1 MKRKK
6 YYYLDPV
13 IIRIPGIKT
22 LFEKSVG
29 KRDARQN
36 QVCSNGEVHTTPF
49 IDAKVNSYNAHIE
62 KLLLKTTNELAPM
75 IQEANSLLVEYSLM
89 ESHKGGLLKIL
100 YQRKRLKT
108 VRKMYKRFLKN
119 GEKVWRW

>member
-49 IDAKVNSYNAHIE
+49 IDAKVNS
-62 KLLLKTTNELAPM
+62 
-75 IQEANSLLVEYSLM
+75 
-89 ESHKGGLLKIL
+89 
-100 YQRKRLKT
+100 
-108 VRKMYKRFLKN
+108 
-119 GEKVWRW
+119 

>member
-36 QVCSNGEVHTTPF
+36 QVCSNGEVHTTP
-49 IDAKVNSYNAHIE
+49 SYNF
-62 KLLLKTTNELAPM
+62 KP
-75 IQEANSLLVEYSLM
+75 
-89 ESHKGGLLKIL
+89 
-100 YQRKRLKT
+100 
-108 VRKMYKRFLKN
+108 
-119 GEKVWRW
+119 

>member
-62 KLLLKTTNELAPM
+62 KLLLKTTNELAP
-75 IQEANSLLVEYSLM
+75 IHFGSSGTGQSSFGHTTYS
-89 ESHKGGLLKIL
+89 
-100 YQRKRLKT
+100 
-108 VRKMYKRFLKN
+108 
-119 GEKVWRW
+119 EKPD

>member
-36 QVCSNGEVHTTPF
+36 QVCSNGEVHTTPLCDS
-49 IDAKVNSYNAHIE
+49 IS
-62 KLLLKTTNELAPM
+62 
-75 IQEANSLLVEYSLM
+75 EYSTN
-89 ESHKGGLLKIL
+89 KIG
-100 YQRKRLKT
+100 RAH
-108 VRKMYKRFLKN
+108 V
-119 GEKVWRW
+119 

>member
-36 QVCSNGEVHTTPF
+36 QVCSNGEVHTT
-49 IDAKVNSYNAHIE
+49 
-62 KLLLKTTNELAPM
+62 LLN
-75 IQEANSLLVEYSLM
+75 I
-89 ESHKGGLLKIL
+89 
-100 YQRKRLKT
+100 
-108 VRKMYKRFLKN
+108 
-119 GEKVWRW
+119 

>member
-49 IDAKVNSYNAHIE
+49 IDAKVNSYNAHITSLWQLSRSDASDRSHRHHIKE
-62 KLLLKTTNELAPM
+62 ENCLKDAERKRRDRKLL
-75 IQEANSLLVEYSLM
+75 
-89 ESHKGGLLKIL
+89 
-100 YQRKRLKT
+100 
-108 VRKMYKRFLKN
+108 
-119 GEKVWRW
+119 